1 MTFVFAVSYASGAP
15 GATGRMSRRRSR
27 VERRADLTSVRP
39 TPPMRLLIEDF
50 ERPPTMRV
58 GRRRCV
64 RDSTPA
70 QLSATWG
77 PLTGSP
83 ASADSEL
90 IVARMRGR
98 TRIGATRPTPRACRR
113 TWPLVAGRRAVL
125 LTRLSDT

>member
-1 MTFVFAVSYASGAP
+1 MTFVFAISYASGAP

-77 PLTGSP
+77 PSL
-83 ASADSEL
+83 E
-90 IVARMRGR
+90 ARPRQ
-98 TRIGATRPTPRACRR
+98 TPSSSWRECARARE
-113 TWPLVAGRRAVL
+113 
-125 LTRLSDT
+125 